1 MMKEQTIEIKKT
13 ARYYTLGTLS
23 ENTKTVWFVCHGY
36 GQLANYFL
44 RNFKSLE
51 NEKTFVI
58 SPEGFHRYYLDGFSG
73 RVGASWMTKE
83 GRLNDIADYVAYLD
97 QLYHNVFNLVN
108 RNNVTVNVLGFS
120 QGGATATRWTCQGIS
135 KIDNLIL
142 WAAVYPPDLNFE
154 ADTQTLNSL
163 NFKLV
168 IGDDDKFISESALLE
183 HINLLDKKRINYEL
197 IRYNGTHNIDSD
209 TLEGLN
215 QAL

>member
-1 MMKEQTIEIKKT
+1 MMKEQTIETKKT

-44 RNFKSLE
+44 RNFKLLE

-58 SPEGFHRYYLDGFSG
+58 SPEGFHRYYLNGFSG

-83 GRLNDIADYVAYLD
+83 DRLNDIADYVAYLD
-97 QLYHNVFNLVN
+97 QLYDKVFNQVD
-108 RNNVTVNVLGFS
+108 RNNITVNVLGFS
-120 QGGATATRWTCQGIS
+120 QGGATAIRWTCQGIS

-168 IGDDDKFISESALLE
+168 IGDDDEFISESALLE
-183 HINLLDKKRINYEL
+183 HANLLDEKGINYEI

-209 TLEGLN
+209 TLAGLN
-215 QAL
+215 